1 MSEPTSLV
9 AAERHI
15 KEQAERAFRLG
26 DLYHEEGHGLLYRL
40 NNHKPLEWSKDPE
53 KQERFLKGFNDA
65 SEILRVAAGVSV
77 SNKEVA

>member
-26 DLYHEEGHGLLYRL
+26 KLYEEEGYGLLWAISSR
-40 NNHKPLEWSKDPE
+40 KPLHWSKDPE
-53 KQERFLKGFNDA
+53 KQARFLKGFNDA
-65 SEILRVAAGVSV
+65 CEILRVAAGVAAP
-77 SNKEVA
+77 KDAA